1 LTGAKGVPLV
11 LPHGPDGTHA
21 GDRPDGCPRL
31 LQAAGF
37 EPEEAVSL
45 NSFGTA
51 RASPESFAGG
61 KLSLSSQCSPVSR
74 TQAKLITR
82 NRTPLPNILT
92 NAKRLSARGSPWS
105 IYDAPPALVEHW

>member
-1 LTGAKGVPLV
+1 VEGVPLV

-45 NSFGTA
+45 NSFRTA
-51 RASPESFAGG
+51 RASSESFAG
-61 KLSLSSQCSPVSR
+61 LTSLPVSFHFEPATR
-74 TQAKLITR
+74 LQRELGFDLIGLSAPMR
-82 NRTPLPNILT
+82 IVT
-92 NAKRLSARGSPWS
+92 NAYKT
-105 IYDAPPALVEHW
+105 

>member
-1 LTGAKGVPLV
+1 

-45 NSFGTA
+45 NSFRTA
-51 RASPESFAGG
+51 RASSESFAG
-61 KLSLSSQCSPVSR
+61 LTSLPVSFHFEPR
-74 TQAKLITR
+74 REFITLLGGAAAAWPLAARARASCRPLRVIGPATMR
-82 NRTPLPNILT
+82 NLRSALLWRQLPT
-92 NAKRLSARGSPWS
+92 DAR
-105 IYDAPPALVEHW
+105 